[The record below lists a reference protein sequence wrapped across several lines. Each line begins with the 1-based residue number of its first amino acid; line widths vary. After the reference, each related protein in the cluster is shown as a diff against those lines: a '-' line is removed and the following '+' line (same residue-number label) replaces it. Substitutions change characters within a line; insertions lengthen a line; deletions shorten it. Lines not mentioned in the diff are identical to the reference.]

1 MLGDW
6 SRLFAV
12 KKFPLEPLVRL
23 RAHAVDERSDALR
36 ERQVLVE
43 TELSARAVAEQRERD
58 HDAARR
64 EIDEAELERV
74 AEGAASVA
82 DLQWLTQYRARAE
95 LVAANLRQQSMAVQR
110 RLDAAERERQLAE
123 QALAEA
129 RAEQRVIEQEKSK
142 FADRLRAK
150 QEADAEEEAL
160 EVWGARRLAHPRSE

>member
-23 RAHAVDERSDALR
+23 RAHAVDERSEALR
-36 ERQVLVE
+36 ERYAAVQ
-43 TELSARAVAEQRERD
+43 TELAARAQAEQRERE
-58 HDAARR
+58 HDSARR
-64 EIDEAELERV
+64 ATDEAELERV
-74 AEGAASVA
+74 AEGVASAA
-82 DLQWLTQYRARAE
+82 DLQQLAQYRARAE
-95 LVAANLRQQSMAVQR
+95 MVAANLRQQSGAVQR
-110 RLDAAERERQLAE
+110 RLDAAEREQRVAE

-129 RAEQRVIEQEKSK
+129 RAEQRVIEQEKVR

-160 EVWGARRLAHPRSE
+160 EVWGARGLVHPRS